1 VLTNIHTGYTG
12 LISTFHTSPT
22 NISPCSITLTS
33 HSATAGSQAAQ
44 AAALLQ
50 AQQSDTTTS
59 PFAAYLPHTPV
70 RATAASDSAAQ
81 APASASTSAAAYN
94 FLLSQQHLAALT
106 STMTPTRLAAP
117 ADPTGTPSANAYL
130 TSPMGQYATA
140 LGRATGNPFASPG
153 GSVLDT
159 LASLAASPQ
168 LSCSLYIKNLPAN
181 ADKLFLYERFAPYGA
196 VLSVKVLHDTP
207 TGQCRGVGFVNFT
220 DHASAVRAIQALHG
234 TKVAGDKQLH
244 VSLQQPRAI
253 RPQL

>member
-1 VLTNIHTGYTG
+1 MRCMRPLTSNRYGPSWAT
-12 LISTFHTSPT
+12 LSQHTS
-22 NISPCSITLTS
+22 LTRTPP
-33 HSATAGSQAAQ
+33 ACLPAAGSQ

-50 AQQSDTTTS
+50 VQQSDPTS
-59 PFAAYLPHTPV
+59 SFATYLPHTPV
-70 RATAASDSAAQ
+70 RATGSDSSAQ
-81 APASASTSAAAYN
+81 TPVSNFAAYN
-94 FLLSQQHLAALT
+94 LLSSQHLAALT
-106 STMTPTRLAAP
+106 STMTPTRLAAAP
-117 ADPTGTPSANAYL
+117 AGPTGTPSAAAYL
-130 TSPMGQYATA
+130 TSPMGQYTSA

-159 LASLAASPQ
+159 LASLAASPH

-196 VLSVKVLHDTP
+196 ILSVKVLHDTP

-253 RPQL
+253 RPQF